1 MQYLSTSEFK
11 VCYLSTSGVMVH
23 ELSHAYHH
31 RMLPDG
37 YDNKEVK
44 DCYEAAMKEGL
55 YDLVRVHGVQGP
67 TSKAYA
73 ASNCMEYFAEL
84 STAFL
89 GGTNEKEEYNKWFP
103 FNRKQIKEHDPRAY
117 EMLKK
122 VWKVDE

>member
-73 ASNCMEYFAEL
+73 ASNCMEYFVDL
-84 STAFL
+84 ISWVLFL
-89 GGTNEKEEYNKWFP
+89 GQLCLNF
-103 FNRKQIKEHDPRAY
+103 
-117 EMLKK
+117 
-122 VWKVDE
+122 